1 MTGFGPATTA
11 TAAAE
16 SSVAPATLK
25 LSLPLHPLHI
35 RRFREMLC
43 RGYVSSP
50 FQNYMHSTLWLEFF
64 DSSVLLR
71 NLRSVER
78 GSSFTHA
85 SSSSSPLFQQ
95 WRRQRCRFGL
105 RVRLDLRRSSPP
117 SDSWRSLRP
126 SECPFSYRS
135 DEMRQFTLPRRQD
148 LPTTNYYYDLLP
160 TMSNISVRIR
170 ARCHP

>member
-1 MTGFGPATTA
+1 
-11 TAAAE
+11 
-16 SSVAPATLK
+16 
-25 LSLPLHPLHI
+25 
-35 RRFREMLC
+35 MLC
-43 RGYVSSP
+43 RVMSLCLFKITCILHFGEILHSSN
-50 FQNYMHSTLWLEFF
+50 FAFF

-95 WRRQRCRFGL
+95 WRRRQRCRFGL

-148 LPTTNYYYDLLP
+148 LPTTNYYNDLLP